1 MITAEEH
8 DQKARN
14 LDEAL
19 KEVSTGW
26 RTYKNNGYGSKW
38 TILNKILFTLG
49 DDEPGAVFASYEE
62 GDGHGTGKI
71 VVIAENYL
79 IYGEGAMET
88 MSFKV
93 IPKSHFEGLE
103 ILTAKRLT
111 SDWAD
116 DVATSAVLSFRNGFD
131 ITLPP
136 GDGLTPTGQT
146 YLDNQVIQF
155 KKRLIEPA
163 S

>member
-1 MITAEEH
+1 MLSAEEQ
-8 DQKARN
+8 DQRARN
-14 LDEAL
+14 LDDAF

-26 RTYKNNGYGSKW
+26 RTYQNNEYGSKW
-38 TILNKILFTLG
+38 TILNKVLFTLG

-71 VVIAENYL
+71 VVIAENYV

-103 ILTAKRLT
+103 VLTAKRLT

-116 DVATSAVLSFRNGFD
+116 DANTSAVLSFRNDFD

-146 YLDNQVIQF
+146 YLDNQVLHF
-155 KKRLIEPA
+155 KKRLIQSA